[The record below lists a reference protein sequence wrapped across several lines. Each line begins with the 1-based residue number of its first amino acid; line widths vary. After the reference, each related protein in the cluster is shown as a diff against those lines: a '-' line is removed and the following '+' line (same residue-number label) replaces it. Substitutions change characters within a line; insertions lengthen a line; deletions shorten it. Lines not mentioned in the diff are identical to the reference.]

1 MVARNLRS
9 LTAVSVSALLA
20 ARPVWALPQHSLTRI
35 PWRAD
40 ERGGT
45 VLFRFGREGEPR
57 RGASAVPMDLPA
69 ASVNPLASS
78 PQESE
83 RLAWASA
90 VQSAVEAGAQ
100 SVAAAEL
107 APTSRAFAARPF
119 PPTPPKPAVS
129 IGDAVAAAAQSPLVG
144 VIAVAE
150 LLIDAVDPAQSAT
163 RKLRRARA
171 LDKVPAVY
179 EAPGRSSAEEGAT
192 AQARG
197 QATGGSPSFLG
208 VALAAAASAAAALAL
223 GGIAFLRAFFT
234 ARDTPGAKQ

>member
-1 MVARNLRS
+1 
-9 LTAVSVSALLA
+9 
-20 ARPVWALPQHSLTRI
+20 
-35 PWRAD
+35 
-40 ERGGT
+40 
-45 VLFRFGREGEPR
+45 
-57 RGASAVPMDLPA
+57 
-69 ASVNPLASS
+69 
-78 PQESE
+78 
-83 RLAWASA
+83 
-90 VQSAVEAGAQ
+90 
-100 SVAAAEL
+100 
-107 APTSRAFAARPF
+107 
-119 PPTPPKPAVS
+119 VS

>member
-1 MVARNLRS
+1 M
-9 LTAVSVSALLA
+9 
-20 ARPVWALPQHSLTRI
+20 
-35 PWRAD
+35 
-40 ERGGT
+40 
-45 VLFRFGREGEPR
+45 LFRFGREGELR
-57 RGASAVPMDLPA
+57 RTWEAGSEASVDLPE
-69 ASVNPLASS
+69 ASVTLLASS

-83 RLAWASA
+83 RLAWANA

-107 APTSRAFAARPF
+107 DSSPRAFAARPF
-119 PPTPPKPAVS
+119 PPSPPKPVVS

-179 EAPGRSSAEEGAT
+179 EAPGRSSAEEAAT
-192 AQARG
+192 AQARARG
-197 QATGGSPSFLG
+197 QEAGGSPSFLG
-208 VALAAAASAAAALAL
+208 VALTAAASAAAALAL
-223 GGIAFLRAFFT
+223 GAVAFLRAFFT
-234 ARDTPGAKQ
+234 ARDTPGVKP